1 MASIKLLVLF
11 AILMVF
17 GSQLTTAA
25 PPHEKEC
32 VENLIGCYADHQC
45 CSGYCHLM
53 GSIPGNYI
61 PYRICLDSNELIGN
75 EMESSK
81 FLYHVE

>member
-11 AILMVF
+11 AILMAF

-32 VENLIGCYADHQC
+32 VENLIGV
-45 CSGYCHLM
+45 SILPEILGPHLQ
-53 GSIPGNYI
+53 SNINLLSLHSAT
-61 PYRICLDSNELIGN
+61 RITSAAPDT
-75 EMESSK
+75 
-81 FLYHVE
+81 VT